1 MFYIGKFV
9 KIKILGGIIIEFIK
23 KFAKEISVFGIVLV
37 VFLVLFAYR
46 QITFKDYKTISESR
60 LTQMVSDQKD
70 FVVVLGDS
78 TDTTVMSY
86 QDVMATYTT
95 KNRDIPL
102 YYVDSSEDE
111 KFDSYVE
118 KTLNVSVTYPATLVI
133 KDGKVVAKKEGYLQ
147 YYSLYDFIKEN
158 YSE

>member
-1 MFYIGKFV
+1 M
-9 KIKILGGIIIEFIK
+9 EFIK

-37 VFLVLFAYR
+37 VFLVLFAFR
-46 QITFKDYKTISESR
+46 QITFKDYTTISESR

-102 YYVDSSEDE
+102 YYVDSSEDWI
-111 KFDSYVE
+111 FDIYVE
-118 KTLNVSVTYPATLVI
+118 KDLNIIVNYPATLVI
-133 KDGKVVAKKEGYLQ
+133 KDGKVVVKKEGYLQ